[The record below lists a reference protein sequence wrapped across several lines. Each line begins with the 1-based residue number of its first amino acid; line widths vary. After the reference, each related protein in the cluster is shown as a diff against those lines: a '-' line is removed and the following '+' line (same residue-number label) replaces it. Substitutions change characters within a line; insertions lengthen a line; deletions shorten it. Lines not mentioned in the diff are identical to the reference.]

1 VADAVGQERARLAAL
16 IPVRV
21 EHEVVDQQ
29 LTAVLEQAGQAGL
42 AVRALEDVFLV
53 NLDHRQVAPPG
64 VQRVSLPG
72 EFLLLRQHLPT
83 GGQPLIS

>member
-1 VADAVGQERARLAAL
+1 
-16 IPVRV
+16 
-21 EHEVVDQQ
+21 VVDQQ

-53 NLDHRQVAPPG
+53 NLDHRQLAPLG
-64 VQRVSLPG
+64 AQRVSLPG
-72 EFLLLRQHLPT
+72 ELLFLRQQLPA